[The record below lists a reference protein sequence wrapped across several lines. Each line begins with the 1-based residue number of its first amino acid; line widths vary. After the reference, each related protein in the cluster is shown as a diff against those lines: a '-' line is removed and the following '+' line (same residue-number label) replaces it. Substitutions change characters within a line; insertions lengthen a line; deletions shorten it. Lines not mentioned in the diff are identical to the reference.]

1 MCFTA
6 QALAGAEVEDMEVWL
21 GAMRLPEGTLVGT
34 GTWASEPLEGGVS
47 GLPGQV
53 EPWLF

>member
-1 MCFTA
+1 MCSMA